1 MRRNSRF
8 VFFLRVMALFLS
20 GLCWSEGRI
29 YGQLLPGID
38 VSHYQGS
45 INWSSVAGGGYKF
58 AFMKATEATSYVD
71 PTFATNRANAVAKG
85 VVVGFYH
92 FCSVSTDTTT
102 DPVSEANH
110 FLATIKPVYLS
121 GQYLPPVAD
130 VESFPTGLTTAQY
143 QATTSAWV
151 QTFSDT
157 IYNSL
162 GVRPIIYTSLSKA
175 NSYYT
180 SRVAANHLLWLAQWK
195 GTGTTSPPTS
205 SSTPLWGKFDFWQ
218 WSDGSDSVA
227 QASPVPGISGGVDR
241 DVYDGTLDT
250 LKTMLLGK
258 DKSKPGDF
266 NRDGVVNSTDYIVWF
281 ANNGKTVP
289 IYTGADANG
298 DARVTSADL
307 DYWQRAIPEPAT
319 AILSILA
326 TFTCGIFARDRRA
339 L

>member
-1 MRRNSRF
+1 MRRISRV
-8 VFFLRVMALFLS
+8 VFLVGVIQLLVP
-20 GLCWSEGRI
+20 GVYWSEGRV

-38 VSHYQGS
+38 VSHWQGT
-45 INWSSVAGGGYKF
+45 INWASVAGGGYKF
-58 AFMKATEATSYVD
+58 AFMKATESTAYVD
-71 PTFATNRANAVAKG
+71 PTFATNRTNAVANG
-85 VVVGFYH
+85 VIAGFYH

-151 QTFSDT
+151 QKFSDT

-162 GVRPIIYTSLSKA
+162 GVRPMIYTSLSKA

-180 SRVAANHLLWLAQWK
+180 SAVASSHLLWLAQWK

-227 QASPVPGISGGVDR
+227 LASPVPGISGGVDR
-241 DVYDGTLDT
+241 DVYGGTLDS
-250 LKTMLLGK
+250 LKTLLLGK
-258 DKSKPGDF
+258 DNSKSGDF
-266 NRDGVVNSTDYIVWF
+266 NRDGFVNSADYDVWF

-307 DYWQRAIPEPAT
+307 DFWLRAVPEPAS
-319 AILSILA
+319 AVLGVLA
-326 TFTCGIFARDRRA
+326 TAMGGFLARKR
-339 L
+339 LS